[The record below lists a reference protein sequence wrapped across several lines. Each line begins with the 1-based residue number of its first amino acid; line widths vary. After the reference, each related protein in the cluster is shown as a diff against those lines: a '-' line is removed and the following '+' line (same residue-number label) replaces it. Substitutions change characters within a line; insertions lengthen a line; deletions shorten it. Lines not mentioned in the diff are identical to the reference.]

1 MRSHR
6 IVVLPPSFDDGLG
19 FLQRVE
25 DLAIEQ
31 FVTKL
36 RVEALNEARRRGND
50 RWIVS
55 FTSSIPR
62 ASWRDVGRLGLD
74 CRDPFLNR
82 LAVRQRASW
91 GMSAKKDDAAPCG
104 V

>member
-36 RVEALNEARRRGND
+36 RVEALAIAILPG
-50 RWIVS
+50 
-55 FTSSIPR
+55 T
-62 ASWRDVGRLGLD
+62 AGHDVGGPGADGGDPFAQRLGDELG
-74 CRDPFLNR
+74 
-82 LAVRQRASW
+82 AVVGTNVA
-91 GMSAKKDDAAPCG
+91 GDAAQDEQVG
-104 V
+104 